1 MESKRESKTRS
12 KTWTRRLLAV
22 LLLLTGCRP
31 ARQYP
36 DRPIAL
42 ICPWSAGGGTDRV
55 SRQVAVM
62 LERELG
68 APVNVVN
75 ATGGGG
81 VTGHTRGAIARAD
94 GYTLTMATCEL
105 NMLHWRGLTSI
116 SYKDYQPL
124 MLINRDDA
132 AVFVRADSQRKTLA
146 DLEQA
151 IRSTPRTLKASGTAQ
166 GGIWHVALAGWLHKI
181 GLRPDDVVWVSIN
194 GAAPSLQELI
204 AGGVDVVSCSLPEA
218 QALLDAGRVRC
229 LGLMSPQRLAAFPD
243 VPTFG
248 ELGQDWAMG
257 TWRGLALPRGVPQDR
272 LDRLAEAVRRIVTSD
287 EYLDF
292 MRAAG
297 FNPAAEPLDQFGET
311 LARLDDQ
318 FGAILTSEA
327 FRSVRTTRFGP
338 MLFPTILGGLLALSL
353 VGLLATGGLRR
364 TEGLA
369 RITRDGLVR
378 VALVV
383 AWVLLYLALAEWVG
397 FILTAAV
404 LLFAL
409 MWRLDARL
417 SVAAVVTVV
426 LVPAAYQLFAVCL
439 RVPLPWGWLG
449 W

>member
-1 MESKRESKTRS
+1 
-12 KTWTRRLLAV
+12 
-22 LLLLTGCRP
+22 
-31 ARQYP
+31 
-36 DRPIAL
+36 
-42 ICPWSAGGGTDRV
+42 
-55 SRQVAVM
+55 M

-68 APVNVVN
+68 VPVNVVN

-132 AVFVRADSQRKTLA
+132 AVFVRADSKWKTLEA
-146 DLEQA
+146 LQQT

-166 GGIWHVALAGWLHKI
+166 GGIWHVALAGWLHTV

-204 AGGVDVVSCSLPEA
+204 AGGVDLVSCSLPEA
-218 QALLDAGRVRC
+218 QALLDADRVRC

-243 VPTFG
+243 VPTFT
-248 ELGQDWAMG
+248 ELGQNWAMG
-257 TWRGLALPRGVPQDR
+257 TWRGLALPKGVPQER

-297 FNPAAEPLDQFGET
+297 FNPAAEPLGQFEET

-327 FRSVRTTRFGP
+327 FRAVRTTRFGP
-338 MLFPTILGGLLALSL
+338 MLFPAILGGLLVLSFT
-353 VGLLATGGLRR
+353 GLLVTGGFRR
-364 TEGLA
+364 AEGPTS
-369 RITRDGLVR
+369 IGRDGLVR
-378 VALVV
+378 IVLVIG
-383 AWVLLYLALAEWVG
+383 WVVLYLALAEWVG
-397 FILTAAV
+397 FILTAAA

-409 MWRLDARL
+409 MWRLGARL